1 MQVHYGFESYKN
13 IKNPIVTVGTFDGVH
28 FGHQKIIQRLQ
39 KIAKKNNG
47 ESVLLTFD
55 PHPRKILLNDQG
67 LKLIHTINEKINIL
81 ENLGL
86 DHLVIYPFTLEFSK
100 FSAKRYIDELLIQK
114 LRTHTLVIGYDH
126 HFGNDREGN
135 IDLLKKYE
143 KSNPFYLEEIKA
155 HEIEEIKIS
164 STKVRSA
171 IEKGNIH
178 LVNDYCGHFYEFSG
192 EGKDILFFI
201 DNIFRFTQAGSE
213 VSALLG
219 RMPSAVGYQPTLAT
233 EMGAMQERITSTKK
247 GSITSVQAVY
257 VPADDLTDPAP
268 ATTFAHLDATTVLSR
283 KLAALGIY
291 PAVDPLDSTSR
302 ILTRQI
308 LGDAHYD
315 CAQRVKM
322 LLQRYNE
329 LQDIIAILGMDE
341 LSEEDKQAVHR
352 ARRVQRFL
360 SQPFHVAEQFTGMKG
375 VFVNIE
381 DTIKGFTMI
390 MDGEVDKYPEAA
402 FNLKGTIEEV
412 IEAGEKMLAEVS

>member
-114 LRTHTLVIGYDH
+114 LGTHTLVIGYDH

-192 EGKDILFFI
+192 EVVHGNGIGKTIGTPTANIKLNSNEKIIPLDGVYAVVCQIKDANYKGIMNIGFKPTVDEGQKRTVEIHLFDYEKDIYGQDLRTKVI
-201 DNIFRFTQAGSE
+201 
-213 VSALLG
+213 
-219 RMPSAVGYQPTLAT
+219 
-233 EMGAMQERITSTKK
+233 ERIRDEVKFNSLKELK
-247 GSITSVQAVY
+247 N
-257 VPADDLTDPAP
+257 
-268 ATTFAHLDATTVLSR
+268 
-283 KLAALGIY
+283 
-291 PAVDPLDSTSR
+291 
-302 ILTRQI
+302 QI
-308 LGDAHYD
+308 LKD
-315 CAQRVKM
+315 
-322 LLQRYNE
+322 NE
-329 LQDIIAILGMDE
+329 KAKIILE
-341 LSEEDKQAVHR
+341 S
-352 ARRVQRFL
+352 F
-360 SQPFHVAEQFTGMKG
+360 
-375 VFVNIE
+375 
-381 DTIKGFTMI
+381 
-390 MDGEVDKYPEAA
+390 
-402 FNLKGTIEEV
+402 
-412 IEAGEKMLAEVS
+412 

>member
-114 LRTHTLVIGYDH
+114 LGTHTLVIGYDH

-192 EGKDILFFI
+192 EVVRGNGIGKTIGTPTANIKLNSNEKIIPLDGVYAVICQIKDANYKGIMNIGFKPTVDEGQKRTVEIHLFDYEKDIYGQDLRTKVI
-201 DNIFRFTQAGSE
+201 
-213 VSALLG
+213 
-219 RMPSAVGYQPTLAT
+219 
-233 EMGAMQERITSTKK
+233 ERIRDEVKFNSLKELK
-247 GSITSVQAVY
+247 N
-257 VPADDLTDPAP
+257 
-268 ATTFAHLDATTVLSR
+268 
-283 KLAALGIY
+283 
-291 PAVDPLDSTSR
+291 
-302 ILTRQI
+302 QI
-308 LGDAHYD
+308 LKD
-315 CAQRVKM
+315 
-322 LLQRYNE
+322 NE
-329 LQDIIAILGMDE
+329 KAKIILE
-341 LSEEDKQAVHR
+341 S
-352 ARRVQRFL
+352 F
-360 SQPFHVAEQFTGMKG
+360 
-375 VFVNIE
+375 
-381 DTIKGFTMI
+381 
-390 MDGEVDKYPEAA
+390 
-402 FNLKGTIEEV
+402 
-412 IEAGEKMLAEVS
+412 

>member
-114 LRTHTLVIGYDH
+114 LGTYTLVIGYDH

-192 EGKDILFFI
+192 EVVRGNGIGKTIGTPTANIKLNSNEKIIPLDGVYAVICQIKDANYKGIMNIGFKPTVDEGQKRTVEIHLFDYEKDTYGQDLRTKVI
-201 DNIFRFTQAGSE
+201 
-213 VSALLG
+213 
-219 RMPSAVGYQPTLAT
+219 
-233 EMGAMQERITSTKK
+233 ERIRDEVKFNSLKELK
-247 GSITSVQAVY
+247 S
-257 VPADDLTDPAP
+257 
-268 ATTFAHLDATTVLSR
+268 
-283 KLAALGIY
+283 
-291 PAVDPLDSTSR
+291 
-302 ILTRQI
+302 QI
-308 LGDAHYD
+308 LKD
-315 CAQRVKM
+315 
-322 LLQRYNE
+322 NE
-329 LQDIIAILGMDE
+329 KAKIILE
-341 LSEEDKQAVHR
+341 S
-352 ARRVQRFL
+352 F
-360 SQPFHVAEQFTGMKG
+360 
-375 VFVNIE
+375 
-381 DTIKGFTMI
+381 
-390 MDGEVDKYPEAA
+390 
-402 FNLKGTIEEV
+402 
-412 IEAGEKMLAEVS
+412 

>member
-114 LRTHTLVIGYDH
+114 LGTHTLVIGYDH

-192 EGKDILFFI
+192 EVVRGNGIGKTIGTPTANIKLNSNEKIIPLDGVYAVICQIKDANYKGIMNIGFKPTVDEGQKRTVEIHLFDYEKDIYGQDLRTKVI
-201 DNIFRFTQAGSE
+201 
-213 VSALLG
+213 
-219 RMPSAVGYQPTLAT
+219 
-233 EMGAMQERITSTKK
+233 ERIRDEVKFNSLKELK
-247 GSITSVQAVY
+247 S
-257 VPADDLTDPAP
+257 
-268 ATTFAHLDATTVLSR
+268 
-283 KLAALGIY
+283 
-291 PAVDPLDSTSR
+291 
-302 ILTRQI
+302 QI
-308 LGDAHYD
+308 LKD
-315 CAQRVKM
+315 
-322 LLQRYNE
+322 NE
-329 LQDIIAILGMDE
+329 KAKIILE
-341 LSEEDKQAVHR
+341 S
-352 ARRVQRFL
+352 F
-360 SQPFHVAEQFTGMKG
+360 
-375 VFVNIE
+375 
-381 DTIKGFTMI
+381 
-390 MDGEVDKYPEAA
+390 
-402 FNLKGTIEEV
+402 
-412 IEAGEKMLAEVS
+412 

>member
-86 DHLVIYPFTLEFSK
+86 NHLVIYPFTLEFSK

-114 LRTHTLVIGYDH
+114 LGTHTLVIGYDH

-192 EGKDILFFI
+192 EVVHGNGIGKTIGTPTANIKLNSNEKIIPLDGVYAVICQIKDANYKGIMNIGFKPTVDEGQKRTVEIHLFDYEKDIYGQDLRTKVI
-201 DNIFRFTQAGSE
+201 
-213 VSALLG
+213 
-219 RMPSAVGYQPTLAT
+219 
-233 EMGAMQERITSTKK
+233 ERIRDEVKFNTLKELKS
-247 GSITSVQAVY
+247 
-257 VPADDLTDPAP
+257 
-268 ATTFAHLDATTVLSR
+268 
-283 KLAALGIY
+283 
-291 PAVDPLDSTSR
+291 
-302 ILTRQI
+302 QI
-308 LGDAHYD
+308 LKD
-315 CAQRVKM
+315 
-322 LLQRYNE
+322 NE
-329 LQDIIAILGMDE
+329 KAKIILE
-341 LSEEDKQAVHR
+341 S
-352 ARRVQRFL
+352 F
-360 SQPFHVAEQFTGMKG
+360 
-375 VFVNIE
+375 
-381 DTIKGFTMI
+381 
-390 MDGEVDKYPEAA
+390 
-402 FNLKGTIEEV
+402 
-412 IEAGEKMLAEVS
+412 